1 MKATLVGELTGRI
14 YHSSCKPYLKE
25 KGVTKEAVRKI
36 AKEYKTIRR
45 RAKDIGAKKMTSAY
59 VMGIYFVAMNRESG
73 LSAEENYEVFY
84 QGLAHSKIM
93 KKFLGDGDSYLAE
106 KRLPGRLKW
115 AEESHKRLYVNDW
128 VLDVLPGNGE
138 YDLGYDYHE
147 CGIVKLCRDEGCP
160 ELATYLCRL
169 DYLMADIMGLEL
181 KRTGTLADGYDK
193 CDFRYI
199 RK

>member
-45 RAKDIGAKKMTSAY
+45 RAKDIGAKNMTSAY

-106 KRLPGRLKW
+106 KRLPG
-115 AEESHKRLYVNDW
+115 ACN
-128 VLDVLPGNGE
+128 LPVSAGLSDGR
-138 YDLGYDYHE
+138 YYGT
-147 CGIVKLCRDEGCP
+147 GVKADRHSCR
-160 ELATYLCRL
+160 RV
-169 DYLMADIMGLEL
+169 
-181 KRTGTLADGYDK
+181 
-193 CDFRYI
+193 
-199 RK
+199 